1 MHPDFD
7 SPEHHQSRSQTRSD
21 FVTLDRILAL
31 NALEVARDR
40 ARTAASPA
48 AHPAERPA
56 CNPTSNAGEG
66 TVAAAP
72 SSVPPKPGLAPLRRV
87 VGYVDHHPLSGRDV
101 TVRHELLE
109 CGHHAPPKQDA
120 FGETNAY
127 RRRCRQCLVVGRVN
141 GRAF

>member
-1 MHPDFD
+1 MSYRHPDAET
-7 SPEHHQSRSQTRSD
+7 PEDRLSRVPYARSAWSSAINRL
-21 FVTLDRILAL
+21 T
-31 NALEVARDR
+31 
-40 ARTAASPA
+40 RTAASPA

-56 CNPTSNAGEG
+56 CNPTCNAGEG

>member
-1 MHPDFD
+1 MHPD
-7 SPEHHQSRSQTRSD
+7 SD
-21 FVTLDRILAL
+21 FPERHLAPESPDTW
-31 NALEVARDR
+31 ALAVRLHR
-40 ARTAASPA
+40 RTSRRSTEPA
-48 AHPAERPA
+48 TPAERPA
-56 CNPTSNAGEG
+56 CNPTCNAGEG

>member
-1 MHPDFD
+1 MAYWGHPDFD
-7 SPEHHQSRSQTRSD
+7 SPEHRQSRSQTRSD

-72 SSVPPKPGLAPLRRV
+72 SSVPPDVL
-87 VGYVDHHPLSGRDV
+87 GRQIDLFS
-101 TVRHELLE
+101 RL
-109 CGHHAPPKQDA
+109 
-120 FGETNAY
+120 
-127 RRRCRQCLVVGRVN
+127 N
-141 GRAF
+141 GRRA